1 MLACGHTARTN
12 CQRKGISSYLNRL
25 ALILRCDHSRQGE
38 AFLDGSRQI
47 GENIAVEENFILR
60 TKNPLGRRT
69 PSETNSRADAIRVL
83 IEPSRQ
89 ALKIVTHAEVNCQ
102 LAGGFEYSAAVSRR
116 KTRSIGAFPSAG
128 WRHHLLENVWV
139 RIAPMRHR

>member
-60 TKNPLGRRT
+60 TKNPLGSRT

-102 LAGGFEYSAAVSRR
+102 MAGGFEDSAAVSTR
-116 KTRSIGAFPSAG
+116 KTRSIAPFPPACG
-128 WRHHLLENVWV
+128 HHPLLDHASE
-139 RIAPMRHR
+139 RIATMG